1 MVNSNPDH
9 INYFDFHGIEILLE
23 NLGFGIV
30 LKTSDFPME
39 LFLLMGKDYIEN
51 YKVGSKCHQKK

>member
-1 MVNSNPDH
+1 MVSSNPDH

-39 LFLLMGKDYIEN
+39 LFLLMGEDYIEN
-51 YKVGSKCHQKK
+51 YKVGIKCHQKK